1 MPNSRRTKVFFA
13 VAVIAGLAALAPRG
27 ASAASCAGM
36 SHDVALL
43 SGGTVSPGSGIAGST
58 FTFIVTYADNAGCTP
73 GSIEVLVE
81 GLGPFPMGYVSG
93 DLATGA
99 AFRAK
104 VALPAGRRG
113 YSFEAT
119 SGSGTGLRTARLK
132 KVDPAEVVVSA
143 PSVKPTPRPPKPSP
157 TRPVPTPV
165 PTSVPT
171 PAATSDPTQGPAHTA
186 RPSRPP
192 SPGASDPAASVA
204 PAGAPA
210 PARPIRDDEDGPFG
224 GSGSSGLAA
233 PGNSTGRHDPAPLPW
248 LVLLVSSV
256 GAFVG
261 LILFAVLS
269 ATLADPSAGQRLA
282 LMRGR
287 AVGLPAAS
295 DRSQR

>member
-1 MPNSRRTKVFFA
+1 MPNSRRTKTLFA
-13 VAVIAGLAALAPRG
+13 VAVIAGLAAFAPRG

-36 SHDVALL
+36 SHDLALA
-43 SGGTVSPGSGIAGST
+43 GGTASPGSGIAGSVFT
-58 FTFIVTYADNAGCTP
+58 FTVAYADNAGCAP
-73 GSIEVLVE
+73 DSIEVLIE
-81 GLGPFPMGYVSG
+81 GLGSFPMSYVSG

-113 YSFEAT
+113 YSFQAT
-119 SGSGTGLRTARLK
+119 SGSGTGLRTVRLK
-132 KVDPAEVVVSA
+132 NVDPAAVVVSA

-157 TRPVPTPV
+157 TRPASTPVPTPV
-165 PTSVPT
+165 PTS
-171 PAATSDPTQGPAHTA
+171 DPTQGPVHSA

-192 SPGASDPAASVA
+192 SPGASEPSGSVA

-233 PGNSTGRHDPAPLPW
+233 PTNVPRHDPAPLPW

-256 GAFVG
+256 GAFIG
-261 LILFAVLS
+261 LILFAGLS
-269 ATLADPSAGQRLA
+269 ATLADPDAGQPLA
-282 LMRGR
+282 LIRGR
-287 AVGLPAAS
+287 AVGLPAAR
-295 DRSQR
+295 DRSRR